1 LSTDKEHAM
10 NQRPTEVNDLKGSEV
25 TDRDGDK
32 VGKLEA
38 VHLDRRT
45 DEPAWGLVKLSGLRS
60 GHRFVSLRGARNE
73 DDALRIGAG
82 RADVEAAPEVNADAE
97 LTPSEEEKLTRHYDS
112 GARGEEPGRDR
123 DVRERPAARE
133 RDRPARDRDRDRGT
147 GGGLAAAA
155 DRYGGIN
162 WGASFFGW
170 LVAVGI
176 ASLLIALIGAAGA
189 ATGLTDTKESDVTTS
204 ADTIGIVGGVLLL
217 VVLLIAYYAGGYVAG
232 RMSRFDGAR
241 QGVGAW
247 LIGLIVTI
255 LLGAAG
261 AIFGSKYNVLE
272 QLKLPRIPIDEG
284 SLTTGGIIA
293 LAAVILGTLLTAV
306 LGGRVGRR
314 YHDKVDQAAL
324 GR

>member
-1 LSTDKEHAM
+1 M

-38 VHLDRRT
+38 VYLDRRT

-73 DDALRIGAG
+73 DDALRVGAA

-97 LTPSEEEKLTRHYDS
+97 LTPSEEEKLTRHYDR

-123 DVRERPAARE
+123 DVGERPAARE
-133 RDRPARDRDRDRGT
+133 RDRPPRDRAT
-147 GGGLAAAA
+147 SSGLAAAA

-176 ASLLIALIGAAGA
+176 ASLLIALLGAAGA
-189 ATGLTDTKESDVTTS
+189 ATGLTDTKESDITTS

-241 QGVGAW
+241 QGVGVW
-247 LIGLIVTI
+247 LIGLVVTI

-284 SLTTGGIIA
+284 SLTIGGIIA

-306 LGGRVGRR
+306 LAGRVGRR

-324 GR
+324 RR